1 MASLNKR
8 KAEEEVPVK
17 EESTE
22 IARNANDMELNPQ
35 ASMAALFRANKLVH
49 DLNKSQLR
57 TILVQAYVSHPEIA
71 HVVDLEHEKMEHLNE
86 APSESDPEPDP
97 VSISEVDRAVGDYN
111 NQEDS
116 DDEGSG
122 WEHEASKKNRR
133 VTELKQRGITD
144 SFSCSCK
151 TGCTNG
157 RCECSKNSF
166 SCGPNCECASCA
178 NYLNKFALFFGES
191 RLRAT
196 NCFASWM
203 KAQGPDLDLDSAFTQ
218 EELRSNI
225 MGVDEKRYYD
235 APQGTVF
242 HDGSDPEIQQLGEEW
257 LKAKT
262 ETERKPIRM
271 KLFRKAFVED
281 GRYYFS
287 FCSGGWE
294 EFTST
299 VHCSVCDECN
309 DWRDWHCKD
318 CGKCSYG
325 ISIPCDGCG
334 GVSNGYHDQ
343 FNDMDVW

>member
-1 MASLNKR
+1 MASHNKR
-8 KAEEEVPVK
+8 NAGEEVPLT
-17 EESTE
+17 EGSTK
-22 IARNANDMELNPQ
+22 IARTAKEMESNPQ
-35 ASMAALFRANKLVH
+35 TSMAALFRANKMVH
-49 DLNKSQLR
+49 DLKDSQLR

-71 HVVDLEHEKMEHLNE
+71 HVVDLEHEKMEHLDKT
-86 APSESDPEPDP
+86 PSESDPESDP
-97 VSISEVDRAVGDYN
+97 VSLSGAGRAVGVYK
-111 NQEDS
+111 EREE

-122 WEHEASKKNRR
+122 SEDEASKRKRK
-133 VTELKQRGITD
+133 VTELKERGIDD
-144 SFSCSCK
+144 SFSCSCD
-151 TGCTNG
+151 TGCANG

-166 SCGPNCECASCA
+166 SCGPNCKCASCG
-178 NYLNKFALFFGES
+178 NYLNKFALFFGEP

-225 MGVDEKRYYD
+225 MGVDEKKYYD
-235 APQGTVF
+235 APQGPVF
-242 HDGSDPEIQQLGEEW
+242 SDGSNPEIQQLGEKW
-257 LKAKT
+257 LEART
-262 ETERKPIRM
+262 EAERKPIRI

-281 GRYYFS
+281 GEHFFS

-294 EFTST
+294 EFNCT

-325 ISIPCDGCG
+325 VTLPCDGCG

-343 FNDMDVW
+343 FDDMW